1 MTLDDFPDDVRAGVY
16 DLSVS
21 PWLSE
26 DFWPDFHKWLEA
38 NGVPKKYVSK
48 VGSYA
53 WQEGHG
59 CGLYEV
65 VNCSY
70 DLIDIFQEN

>member
-1 MTLDDFPDDVRAGVY
+1 MSLDDFPNDVRAGKY
-16 DLSVS
+16 ELQEK
-21 PWLSE
+21 PWISE
-26 DFWPDFHKWLEA
+26 DFWFDFHNWLEA

-65 VNCSY
+65 VNCAG
-70 DLIDIFQEN
+70 DLIEIFKEG